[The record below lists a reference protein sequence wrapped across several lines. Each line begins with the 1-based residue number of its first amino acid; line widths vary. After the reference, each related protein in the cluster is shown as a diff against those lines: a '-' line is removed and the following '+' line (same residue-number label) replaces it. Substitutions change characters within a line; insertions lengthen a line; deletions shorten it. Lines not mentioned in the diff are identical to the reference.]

1 MSGYFPDEFIDQIRS
16 QTDIV
21 EVIGQ
26 YVSLKKRG
34 RNWFGLCPFHS
45 ERTPSFSVNPEMG
58 IFKCYGCN
66 KGGDVYTF
74 LMEHEKLSFTQC
86 VESLADHLG
95 LKVPRTKKDRSEEG
109 VTDRL
114 VYANQFARDFYL
126 RLLMEEEGRS
136 ALDYLKSR
144 DLNEETIQEFGL
156 GWAPT
161 NREALK
167 KAALGHG
174 IAEETLLDAGLL
186 SRSEETTESFDRFRG
201 RIMIPIL
208 NPAGRT
214 IAFGGRL
221 LTEGEPKYLNTPETV
236 LFHKGEV
243 LFGLDKSRGAI
254 RRDSRAVVVEGYMDL
269 ISLYCNG
276 VRPVVA
282 PMGTALT
289 PAQALLL
296 GRYAKEVFLLY
307 DADKAGLRATFRGG
321 DELLSAGLTVR
332 VVTLPE
338 GTDPDD
344 FIRAEGRQAFEQL
357 IGSAADFLD
366 RKMEILTARTDLS
379 ITANRQRAADKLLES
394 VARCRDNL
402 VRNLYLKKVAEFIEA
417 PQSVLAERLNR
428 LIRAQTAR
436 KPRSVPMRDATT
448 EGSTGKKAE
457 GYLLALCLKRPD
469 YVDKTLEQLGETP
482 MTDPGYAEIFRALVE
497 AKSGGM
503 KNLIESIYEKLP
515 ETLQKLVGK
524 LLSDGEKV
532 EPANKVF
539 NSCWRRIKIERID
552 KQLEDNRNKVEYL
565 DNTGLMLEQMLLEK
579 EKKQLQ
585 QGMNGAVW
593 LSKS

>member
-86 VESLADHLG
+86 VESLADRLG

-109 VTDRL
+109 VADRL
-114 VYANQFARDFYL
+114 VYANQFARDFYG
-126 RLLMEEEGRS
+126 RLLMEEEGRP

-144 DLNEETIQEFGL
+144 GLDDQTIQDFGL
-156 GWAPT
+156 GWAPVD
-161 NREALK
+161 RRVLK
-167 KAALGHG
+167 KAALDHG
-174 IAEETLLDAGLL
+174 IAEETLLDVGLL
-186 SRSEETTESFDRFRG
+186 SRSQKTTESFDCFRG

-221 LTEGEPKYLNTPETV
+221 LAEGEPKYLNTQETV

-269 ISLYCNG
+269 ISLYRNG

-289 PAQALLL
+289 PEQARLL

-344 FIRAEGRQAFEQL
+344 FIRAEGRQAFERL

-379 ITANRQRAADKLLES
+379 VTANRQRAADKLLES
-394 VARCRDNL
+394 VSRCRDSL
-402 VRNLYLKKVAEFIEA
+402 VRNLYLKKVAEFIDA

-428 LIRAQTAR
+428 LIRAQTDR
-436 KPRSVPMRDATT
+436 KPRPVPMRDTTT
-448 EGSTGKKAE
+448 EGSTGTKAE
-457 GYLLALCLKRPD
+457 GYLLALCLKRPE

-482 MTDPGYAEIFRALVE
+482 MSDPGYAEIFRALVE
-497 AKSGGM
+497 AKSGKR

-532 EPANKVF
+532 EPANEVF

-565 DNTGLMLEQMLLEK
+565 DNTELMHEQMLLEK

-585 QGMNGAVW
+585 LGMSGAAW

>member
-1 MSGYFPDEFIDQIRS
+1 MSRYFPDEFIDQIRS

-74 LMEHEKLSFTQC
+74 LIEHEKLSFTQS
-86 VESLADHLG
+86 VELLADRLG
-95 LKVPRTKKDRSEEG
+95 LKVPRREKARQEEES
-109 VTDRL
+109 TDKL
-114 VYANQFARDFYL
+114 VYANQFARDFYH
-126 RLLMEEEGRS
+126 RLLMEKQGRP

-144 DLNEETIQEFGL
+144 DLDEETIHLFEL
-156 GWAPT
+156 GWASPD
-161 NREALK
+161 REVLK
-167 KAALGHG
+167 KAALEHG
-174 IAEETLLDAGLL
+174 IDEETLLDVGLL
-186 SRSEETTESFDRFRG
+186 SRSEESGEIFDRFRG

-214 IAFGGRL
+214 IGFGGRIL
-221 LTEGEPKYLNTPETV
+221 AEGEPKYLNTSETL

-254 RRDSRAVVVEGYMDL
+254 RRDSRAMVVEGYMDL
-269 ISLYCNG
+269 ISLYRHG
-276 VRPVVA
+276 FHSVVA

-289 PAQALLL
+289 PGQAVLLR
-296 GRYAKEVFLLY
+296 RYAREVILLY

-321 DELLSAGLTVR
+321 DELLAAGLTVR

-338 GTDPDD
+338 AMDPDD
-344 FIRAEGRQAFEQL
+344 FIRAKGRQAFEEL

-366 RKMEILTARTDLS
+366 RKMEILETRTDLGV
-379 ITANRQRAADKLLES
+379 TANRQRAADKLLES

-402 VRNLYLKKVAEFIEA
+402 VRNLYLKKVAEFIGA
-417 PQSVLAERLNR
+417 PQSVLAERLSR
-428 LIRAQTAR
+428 LMRTRTIRQ
-436 KPRSVPMRDATT
+436 PRVMR
-448 EGSTGKKAE
+448 ESTGPESSTGEKAQR
-457 GYLLALCLKRPD
+457 YLLALCLKHPE
-469 YVDKTLEQLGETP
+469 YVDSTIEKLGGTP
-482 MTDPGYAEIFRALVE
+482 LSVPEYVKIFQALVE
-497 AKSGGM
+497 AKSSGV

-515 ETLQKLVGK
+515 ESLQKLVGE
-524 LLSDGEKV
+524 LISEGEKV
-532 EPANKVF
+532 EPADEVF
-539 NSCWRRIKIERID
+539 NSCWRRIKIEWID
-552 KQLEDNRNKVEYL
+552 KQLEDNRSKAEYL
-565 DNTGLMLEQMLLEK
+565 DDTELMHQQMSLEK

-585 QGMNGAVW
+585 QGMSGAVW